1 MAHTGYTIQMKIK
14 MITLHLLDG
23 STLNGQ
29 IFVSE
34 YSPRH
39 AGEEKIDEFFEQD
52 TLFFPFKIN
61 NEFMLFSKNSVLFIE
76 YDTEKDLSIYNRVY
90 ADIILSGGKVVS
102 LSVPISV
109 STPVARLSDQ
119 VNQKEKFLLLTDE
132 NLKKTY
138 LINKSHIISI
148 RERSR

>member
-1 MAHTGYTIQMKIK
+1 
-14 MITLHLLDG
+14 
-23 STLNGQ
+23 
-29 IFVSE
+29 
-34 YSPRH
+34 
-39 AGEEKIDEFFEQD
+39 DEFFEQD